1 MSERLTQRLVDS
13 LRPEKLD
20 RIVFDKTIPG
30 FGVRVFRSGRKSFL
44 IQYRVQKKTRRFTL
58 GNCNLL
64 TPYEARN
71 KAAKLLAGVR
81 DGKDPAQTRLE
92 ALKAPTVADLAERYL
107 CEYAAEKKSFT
118 EMRRNLTRY
127 VLPVLGRHRV
137 HAVTKGDIDRLHAE
151 IGRRAPVQANRVL
164 AVLSSMFGCAERW
177 GMRPEG
183 TNPCRGR
190 KRFREVPRDRY
201 LSESELVRV
210 GSVIREV
217 EGEGRHGPGMIAAI
231 RLLFFTVP
239 CRTSLSV
246 KPKLPR

>member
-1 MSERLTQRLVDS
+1 MSERLTQRLIDS
-13 LRPEKLD
+13 LRPEKRD

-118 EMRRNLTRY
+118 EIRRNLTRY
-127 VLPVLGRHRV
+127 GAILIKEFDALVDPIDLRLAIAASVFALATGPFRV
-137 HAVTKGDIDRLHAE
+137 HEANWPTQTE
-151 IGRRAPVQANRVL
+151 RRISL
-164 AVLSSMFGCAERW
+164 AERW
-177 GMRPEG
+177 IDSAQDQ
-183 TNPCRGR
+183 
-190 KRFREVPRDRY
+190 K
-201 LSESELVRV
+201 
-210 GSVIREV
+210 
-217 EGEGRHGPGMIAAI
+217 A
-231 RLLFFTVP
+231 
-239 CRTSLSV
+239 
-246 KPKLPR
+246 K